1 MTQPNPFATVS
12 DGPTENGDYIP
23 IKRCKGKLLIV
34 RPLEYQREGF
44 VTVHKPDGTDAVFC
58 DFALLDPI
66 HEARDLED
74 KLYPGFAAGHQ
85 FRNQAVLQGYL
96 KGTFKRYIG
105 STLIGTIYEGVA
117 TKGNPPLMWQDL
129 SADMACVQRGQ
140 SFMAA
145 HPEFLIPVVAT
156 ITTSEP
162 EPSGFQG
169 YAPPPQSAPVA
180 APVSGGYGGY
190 QQPDP
195 WAQQPSQP
203 VSPAPQGRPQTT
215 LDQLRNMGSVNHQG
229 QVQSSD
235 APF

>member
-1 MTQPNPFATVS
+1 MTQPYSFTTVN
-12 DGPTENGDYIP
+12 DADAEDREFIP

-34 RPLEYQREGF
+34 RPLEYQREGY

-85 FRNQAVLQGYL
+85 FRNQVVLQGYL

-105 STLIGTIYEGVA
+105 GTLIGTIYEGVA

-129 SADMACVQRGQ
+129 SKDHSCVARGQ
-140 SFMAA
+140 HFMAA
-145 HPEFLIPVVAT
+145 HPEFLIPQAAT
-156 ITTSEP
+156 ITAVEP
-162 EPSGFQG
+162 EPTGFQG
-169 YAPPPQSAPVA
+169 YTPPPQSAPA
-180 APVSGGYGGY
+180 SAPVSSGYGGY

-195 WAQQPSQP
+195 WSQNPSQP
-203 VSPAPQGRPQTT
+203 VSPAQRPMTT
-215 LDQLRNMGSVNHQG
+215 LEQMRNMGGSG
-229 QVQSSD
+229 QPGQPHLSD
-235 APF
+235 PPF

>member
-1 MTQPNPFATVS
+1 MTQPNPFTTVT
-12 DGPTENGDYIP
+12 DQDAEDRDFIP

-34 RPLEYQREGF
+34 RPLEYQREGY

-66 HEARDLED
+66 HEARDLDD
-74 KLYPGFAAGHQ
+74 KLYPGYAPGHQ

-105 STLIGTIYEGVA
+105 GTLIGTIYEGVA

-129 SADMACVQRGQ
+129 STDINCVNRGQ
-140 SFMAA
+140 QFMAA
-145 HPEFLIPVVAT
+145 HPEFLVPQKAT
-156 ITTSEP
+156 ITTVTP
-162 EPSGFQG
+162 EPAS
-169 YAPPPQSAPVA
+169 PPAYSPPASS
-180 APVSGGYGGY
+180 PVSPAAGSGYQGY

-195 WAQQPSQP
+195 WAQQPSAP
-203 VSPAPQGRPQTT
+203 VSPAPAGRSQTT
-215 LDQLRNMGSVNHQG
+215 LEQLRSMGQVNHQN

-235 APF
+235 PPF